1 MGVAAY
7 AIDKHLY
14 VMKRLLL
21 IPAIVLVAACGTIS
35 STPREKEDPVNVG
48 FTTVDRKDLTTS
60 VSVVKAQDNYTPYR
74 DIYEMIQGKCAGVDV
89 DGNKVTIRGVN
100 SINSSTDPLFVVDG
114 VPQTGGV
121 GWVSP
126 NDVQSITVLKD
137 AASCAIY
144 GSRGANGVI
153 LIDLKK

>member
-1 MGVAAY
+1 
-7 AIDKHLY
+7 
-14 VMKRLLL
+14 MKRLFL
-21 IPAIVLVAACGTIS
+21 IPALVLVAACGTLGQA
-35 STPREKEDPVNVG
+35 PREMEDPVNVG
-48 FTTVDRKDLTTS
+48 YSTVDRKNLTTS
-60 VSVVKAQDNYTPYR
+60 VSVVKSEDDPTPYR
-74 DIYEMIQGKCAGVDV
+74 NIYEMIQGKCAGVDV

>member
-1 MGVAAY
+1 
-7 AIDKHLY
+7 
-14 VMKRLLL
+14 MKRLFL
-21 IPAIVLVAACGTIS
+21 IPALVLVAACGTVNQ
-35 STPREKEDPVNVG
+35 TPREMEDPVNVG
-48 FTTVDRKDLTTS
+48 YTTVDRKNLTTS
-60 VSVVKAQDNYTPYR
+60 VSVVRPEDSPTPYR
-74 DIYEMIQGKCAGVDV
+74 NIYEMIQGKCAGVDV

-100 SINSSTDPLFVVDG
+100 SVNSSTDPLFVVDG

-121 GWVSP
+121 GWVNP